1 MGRGGGVVIFCHF
14 KAKCVVWLLY
24 ITHTYN
30 KMIVNICTGG
40 RHWGNCFFK
49 GGGTVALA
57 CQFKAKEIGGKT
69 LKCKNMPS
77 KA

>member
-1 MGRGGGVVIFCHF
+1 
-14 KAKCVVWLLY
+14 
-24 ITHTYN
+24 
-30 KMIVNICTGG
+30 MIVNICTGG

-49 GGGTVALA
+49 GGGTVALV